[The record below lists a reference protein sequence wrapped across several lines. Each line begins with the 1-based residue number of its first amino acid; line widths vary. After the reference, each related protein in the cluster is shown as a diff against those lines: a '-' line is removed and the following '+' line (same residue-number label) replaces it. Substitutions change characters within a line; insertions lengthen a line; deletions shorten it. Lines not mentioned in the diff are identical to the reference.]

1 MSQPSYASVTAKDAP
16 PAALQP
22 HPNPAFLN
30 TEPPSHDNIADD
42 VAKINIVG
50 PDFKEHPET
59 VTSTQDVPREDSA
72 TVESHA
78 RRTRRSTPADRA
90 RKYAHQA
97 EDEGFYLWNYAQHYI
112 LRPSVAGGL
121 LGIGASKP
129 TYTCIR
135 YTYHILYFLVNVG
148 LLGWA
153 GYNLYTKPYLRHDR
167 RLLATGAAVALGLF
181 GVEGYAAEK
190 YLETPAGR
198 EEERKARE
206 EGALLYRK
214 AREIVLRPGV
224 LGGMVGLCKLFPI
237 LPYPCLLTWFVC
249 SQ

>member
-30 TEPPSHDNIADD
+30 TEPPSHNNIADD
-42 VAKINIVG
+42 VAKVNIVG

-59 VTSTQDVPREDSA
+59 ITSTRDVPRETPA
-72 TVESHA
+72 AVESHA
-78 RRTRRSTPADRA
+78 RRTRRADRA
-90 RKYAHQA
+90 RKFAHQA

-121 LGIGASKP
+121 LGIGASTP

-135 YTYHILYFLVNVG
+135 CTNHILYSLVNVG

-214 AREIVLRPGV
+214 AREIVLHPGV
-224 LGGMVGLCKLFPI
+224 LGGMVGLCKSLSI
-237 LPYPCLLTWFVC
+237 LPFSYLLIRFVC
-249 SQ
+249 CQ